1 MIIDKTKAIRSF
13 IILFL
18 FICISLGVNAQTNSD
33 DWETYSIPNV
43 CSFKIPPTMEV
54 RLEDS
59 FHGRFV
65 KPIHQSSFYE
75 MLCDECDIFLE
86 EAKLV
91 LQPKGLNGDPFNY
104 DYRNA
109 NNSYGRIIISFSYD
123 DFLLQEDIVG
133 IAPSELTILDTL
145 WRNRMKEGLDC
156 MDKYASFKG
165 SFTWYP
171 LRKENY
177 CGLSALVEEYNRPGT
192 DIETHVRCHIFFYDG
207 KCLKVTTSYNL
218 KHEEKYKDDFKT
230 FMQLLKIETEE
241 DRPSLGSKGL
251 FKSDEYHISFA
262 YDSKRFSEVKKQNNS
277 SHCFF
282 KLESSDGATIL
293 LSAWDLEDS
302 TDDFSIHEDEVVEEM
317 KQQDKT
323 TLKNI
328 VKSCDKVSIGH
339 IKALK
344 SMAINNVY
352 GTKYVYTTYRLF
364 YKNRFYTID
373 FHIPESIYN
382 KDKSVVDEL
391 IKGLKFN

>member
-1 MIIDKTKAIRSF
+1 MIRKRLGKLWLAIF
-13 IILFL
+13 LVVGATNILH
-18 FICISLGVNAQTNSD
+18 AQSIPSG
-33 DWETYSIPNV
+33 WVTYSIHGV
-43 CSFKIPPTMEV
+43 CSFAIPNTMEV
-54 RLEDS
+54 RLENS
-59 FHGRFV
+59 FHSRFV
-65 KPIHQSSFYE
+65 KSVHQSSFYE
-75 MLCDECDIFLE
+75 MLCNECDLFLE

-91 LQPKGLNGDPFNY
+91 LQPKGLNEDPFSD

-109 NNSYGRIIISFSYD
+109 NKSYGRIIINFSYD
-123 DFLLQEDIVG
+123 DFLLQEDVREL
-133 IAPSELTILDTL
+133 APSELTVLDTL
-145 WRNRMKEGLDC
+145 WRNRMKEGLEC
-156 MDKYASFKG
+156 MDKCASFKG

-171 LRKENY
+171 FRKENF

-382 KDKSVVDEL
+382 KDKSIVDEL